1 MRKTKKSQQITVW
14 FFALIF
20 LFIIALVYII
30 MTKPFITIRDM
41 FVENFT
47 GSDFESTFDKI
58 NTMWR
63 VWPILVIMGVI
74 IWAIVASGRQ
84 TPNIPF

>member
-1 MRKTKKSQQITVW
+1 MRKQKKGQQITVW

-20 LFIIALVYII
+20 LFIIGLVYMI
-30 MTKPFITIRDM
+30 MTKPFVLIRDK
-41 FVENFT
+41 FEANFT
-47 GSDFESTFDKI
+47 GSEFENTFKQI

-74 IWAIVASGRQ
+74 IWAVVASTRQ